1 MSPAQ
6 KFFPTY
12 FRPRNQYEIAS
23 GLCSVLVVLCP
34 LIGHMAFQLFPQ
46 GIFSALAYTIP
57 LGIIP
62 GILAILSRSVRCV
75 VLALCAAIFPITF
88 FFVHSFIVTILYF
101 ISFGKIVLA

>member
-1 MSPAQ
+1 MSPTQ
-6 KFFPTY
+6 KFFPAY
-12 FRPRNQYEIAS
+12 FYPRNKYEIAS

-62 GILAILSRSVRCV
+62 GILAVLSRSVRCV
-75 VLALCAAIFPITF
+75 VLALCAAVFPITF
-88 FFVHSFIVTILYF
+88 FFAHSFIVTILYF

>member
-6 KFFPTY
+6 KFFPAY

-23 GLCSVLVVLCP
+23 GLCSVLIVLCA

-46 GIFSALAYTIP
+46 
-57 LGIIP
+57 

>member
-1 MSPAQ
+1 MSPTQ

-75 VLALCAAIFPITF
+75 ILALCAAIFP
-88 FFVHSFIVTILYF
+88 
-101 ISFGKIVLA
+101 

>member
-6 KFFPTY
+6 KFFPAY

-23 GLCSVLVVLCP
+23 GLCSVLIVLCA

-46 GIFSALAYTIP
+46 GIFSAMIYTIP

-62 GILAILSRSVRCV
+62 GILAIVSRKLIQRSQTWLVSV
-75 VLALCAAIFPITF
+75 
-88 FFVHSFIVTILYF
+88 
-101 ISFGKIVLA
+101 GKEDQAR

>member
-23 GLCSVLVVLCP
+23 GLCSVLIVLCA

-46 GIFSALAYTIP
+46 GIFSAMIYTIP

-62 GILAILSRSVRCV
+62 GILAIFIAECSLRGFGNYARPF
-75 VLALCAAIFPITF
+75 FP
-88 FFVHSFIVTILYF
+88 
-101 ISFGKIVLA
+101 